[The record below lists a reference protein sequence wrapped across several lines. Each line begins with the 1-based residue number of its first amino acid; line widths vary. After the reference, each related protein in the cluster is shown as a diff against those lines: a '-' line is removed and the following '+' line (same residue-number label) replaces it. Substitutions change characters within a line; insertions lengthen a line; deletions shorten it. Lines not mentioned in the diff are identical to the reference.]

1 MKILN
6 FLNNYRYYRNPC
18 LEFDKN
24 FFLFSKIVF
33 KLEYWTYWPC
43 RDITTLITVK
53 SYFIYIFKKI
63 RRLEI
68 LFKYSGSLIEFC
80 FFKKLIK
87 IFRKPNEDSFYGR
100 CDFTNREGIGALQKR
115 LDQNSFLSDT
125 FLIILSL
132 IPLLSSVKKDGRYL
146 AFWICIRRYNSI
158 IIIWTSKDFF
168 NMFLVLVR
176 LRSTFHFG
184 SHSFIKIFFTSELES
199 ILVYSHL
206 KSSIENI
213 KRSG

>member
-24 FFLFSKIVF
+24 FFLFSKTFF
-33 KLEYWTYWPC
+33 KLDYWTYWP
-43 RDITTLITVK
+43 RGNNTKLSVK
-53 SYFIYIFKKI
+53 NFFIYNFRRI

-87 IFRKPNEDSFYGR
+87 IFNKFSDDSFYGK
-100 CDFTNREGIGALQKR
+100 CDFTNREGTGALQKR
-115 LDQNSFLSDT
+115 LDQNSFLSDI
-125 FLIILSL
+125 FLIVLSL
-132 IPLLSSVKKDGRYL
+132 IPLLSSVRKDDRCL
-146 AFWICIRRYNSI
+146 VFWICIRRYNSV
-158 IIIWTSKDFF
+158 IIIWASEDFF

-176 LRSTFHFG
+176 LRETFRFLRR
-184 SHSFIKIFFTSELES
+184 SFIKISFTSELES

-213 KRSG
+213 KKSG